1 MRKRKNTDKKFGKS
15 IKTFFSDIKKSFRR
29 ENYNAFTIPEVI
41 LLLIISCVFGV
52 VMGCILTYS
61 KSFDMV
67 NVTKDEAELL
77 AAYEKIRDNYYEDL
91 SEDNLVGSA
100 IDGMI
105 NSLED
110 PYSYYLNESDT
121 SSFNQRLNGTYIG
134 IGVTILHDDNNE
146 NQVVEIVDGSPAKK
160 AGLKV
165 GDIFLSIDGNNVRNL
180 SKPEVSSFMR
190 GSVGDKHSFV
200 LLRDGNEVK
209 VNVVLGEVILSSV
222 SSKII
227 EGNNKNVGYINISTF
242 AANTY
247 TQFNK
252 NLKSLE
258 KEKIDSF
265 IVDVRGNPGGHLS
278 QVQDILSLF
287 FDKKTV
293 LYRIENKGKVEKVYA
308 TTKDKRKYDVV
319 VLIDSE
325 SASASEILA
334 SCFKENYKNA
344 TIIGTTSYGKG
355 TVQKTYELSNGSS
368 LKYTAEKWL
377 TSKGKWINGI
387 GVEPDIKVEL
397 PEEYYNNGCDEN
409 DLQLQKALEVLTKK

>member
-1 MRKRKNTDKKFGKS
+1 MRKRKNTDKKLGKS
-15 IKTFFSDIKKSFRR
+15 IKTFFSGIKKNFRR

-41 LLLIISCVFGV
+41 LLLIISCIFGV

-67 NVTKDEAELL
+67 KVTKEEAELL

-91 SEDNLVGSA
+91 SEGDLVGSA
-100 IDGMI
+100 IDGMV

-110 PYSYYLNESDT
+110 PYSYYLNENDT

-134 IGVTILHDDNNE
+134 IGVTILHDENNE
-146 NQVVEIVDGSPAKK
+146 NQVVEIIDGSPAKK
-160 AGLKV
+160 AGIEV
-165 GDIFLSIDGNNVRNL
+165 GDIFLSIDGNDVRNL
-180 SKPEVSSFMR
+180 SLSEVSEFMK
-190 GSVGDKHSFV
+190 GEVGDKHSFV
-200 LLRDGNEVK
+200 LLRGDNEVK
-209 VNVVLGEVILSSV
+209 VNLVLAEVVLSSV

-227 EGNNKNVGYINISTF
+227 EGNNKNVGYLHISTF

-258 KEKIDSF
+258 KEKIDSL
-265 IVDVRGNPGGHLS
+265 IIDVRGNPGGHLS

-293 LYRIENKGKVEKVYA
+293 LYQIENKGKVEKVYA

-319 VLIDSE
+319 VLIDCE

-334 SCFKENYKNA
+334 ACFKENYKNA

-377 TSKGKWINGI
+377 TSKGKWINGV
-387 GVEPDIKVEL
+387 GVEPDIEVEL
-397 PEEYYNNGCDEN
+397 PEEYYNNVCDEN

>member
-165 GDIFLSIDGNNVRNL
+165 GDIFLSIDGNNVKNL
-180 SKPEVSSFMR
+180 SLPEVSSFMR

-258 KEKIDSF
+258 KEKIDSL